1 MPDLSQGNLSRK
13 YIDFLGHHLFAEIKK
28 LLLVIPENSY
38 KSNDFVTSAEKLDL
52 DFLVIT
58 DSQQVSGQFSDT
70 VIIHSFDEELEND
83 VKEKLQD
90 VTHIL
95 PVDHSALKFSAYLVD
110 LLKAKGNNTKSIN
123 TAMNKFESR
132 NIFNSISEIKIQ
144 NAIVNKIEDIE
155 IFINENGTSV
165 LKPIYGTAS
174 KSVIKVESFQENKA
188 EVEKLMQ
195 DCSDQDLIIEEFVDG
210 SEYALEG
217 NLINSEL
224 NKIVIFDKPINYKE
238 PYFEESIYI
247 APTEIPDKTQK
258 EIVNLIGKAC
268 KKLGLEN
275 GPVHV
280 EFKIHNKEIF
290 IIEINPRMIGGL
302 CSRCLSFGLF
312 KTSLEEIA
320 LHAFLNNELKSI
332 DLLSNFVG
340 VLMIPT
346 PISGK
351 FISINKNE
359 LESIP
364 NVSGVEITVS
374 ENSNLLE
381 PPFGD
386 KYLGFVF
393 SQGDSKEKVMES
405 LTLALDLANPII
417 K

>member
-1 MPDLSQGNLSRK
+1 M
-13 YIDFLGHHLFAEIKK
+13 KK

-70 VIIHSFDEELEND
+70 VIIHSFDKELEND
-83 VKEKLQD
+83 VREKLQD

-110 LLKAKGNNTKSIN
+110 LLNAKGNNTKSIK

-132 NIFNSISEIKIQ
+132 NIFNSISKIKIQ
-144 NAIVNKIEDIE
+144 NAIVKKIEDIE
-155 IFINENGTSV
+155 QFINENGTSV

-280 EFKIHNKEIF
+280 EFKIHNNEIF

-405 LTLALDLANPII
+405 LTLALNLANPII

>member
-1 MPDLSQGNLSRK
+1 M
-13 YIDFLGHHLFAEIKK
+13 KK

-70 VIIHSFDEELEND
+70 VIIHSFDKELEND
-83 VKEKLQD
+83 VREKLQD

-110 LLKAKGNNTKSIN
+110 LLNAKGNNTKSIN

-155 IFINENGTSV
+155 IFINKNGTSV

-174 KSVIKVESFQENKA
+174 KSVIKVESFQENRA

-258 EIVNLIGKAC
+258 KIVNLIGKAC

>member
-1 MPDLSQGNLSRK
+1 M
-13 YIDFLGHHLFAEIKK
+13 KK

-58 DSQQVSGQFSDT
+58 DSQQVSDQFSDT
-70 VIIHSFDEELEND
+70 VIIHSFDKELEND

-155 IFINENGTSV
+155 IFINKNGTSV

-174 KSVIKVESFQENKA
+174 KSVIKVDSFQENKA

-247 APTEIPDKTQK
+247 APTEIPDKTQN

>member
-1 MPDLSQGNLSRK
+1 M
-13 YIDFLGHHLFAEIKK
+13 KK

-70 VIIHSFDEELEND
+70 VIIHSFDEELEDD

-247 APTEIPDKTQK
+247 APTEIPDTTQK
-258 EIVNLIGKAC
+258 EIVNLIAKAC

-280 EFKIHNKEIF
+280 EFKIQNKEIF

>member
-1 MPDLSQGNLSRK
+1 M
-13 YIDFLGHHLFAEIKK
+13 KK

-38 KSNDFVTSAEKLDL
+38 KSNDFVTAAEKLNL

-70 VIIHSFDEELEND
+70 VIIHSFNKELEND
-83 VKEKLQD
+83 VREKLKD

-110 LLKAKGNNTKSIN
+110 LLNVKGNNTKSIN
-123 TAMNKFESR
+123 NAMNKLESR

-144 NAIVNKIEDIE
+144 NAIVKTIEDIDL
-155 IFINENGTSV
+155 FLNENGTSV

-174 KSVIKVESFQENKA
+174 KSVIKIHSFKENKA
-188 EVEKLMQ
+188 AVEKLMQ

-224 NKIVIFDKPINYKE
+224 NKIIIFDKPINYKE

-247 APTEIPDKTQK
+247 APTEIPDETQK

>member
-1 MPDLSQGNLSRK
+1 M
-13 YIDFLGHHLFAEIKK
+13 KK

-70 VIIHSFDEELEND
+70 VIIHSFDKELEND
-83 VKEKLQD
+83 VREKLQD

-123 TAMNKFESR
+123 SAMNKFESR

-144 NAIVNKIEDIE
+144 NAIVKTIEDIE
-155 IFINENGTSV
+155 LFLNENGTSV

-174 KSVIKVESFQENKA
+174 KSVIKIHSIKENKTA
-188 EVEKLMQ
+188 VEKLMQ

-238 PYFEESIYI
+238 PYFEESIYS

-280 EFKIHNKEIF
+280 EFKIHNNEIF

>member
-1 MPDLSQGNLSRK
+1 M
-13 YIDFLGHHLFAEIKK
+13 KK

-70 VIIHSFDEELEND
+70 VIIHSFDKELEND
-83 VKEKLQD
+83 VREKLQD

-110 LLKAKGNNTKSIN
+110 LLNAKGNNTKSIKI
-123 TAMNKFESR
+123 AMNKFESR
-132 NIFNSISEIKIQ
+132 NIFNSISKIKIQ
-144 NAIVNKIEDIE
+144 NAIVKKIEDIE
-155 IFINENGTSV
+155 QFINENGTSV

-174 KSVIKVESFQENKA
+174 KSVIKIDSFKENKA
-188 EVEKLMQ
+188 AIEKLMQ

-224 NKIVIFDKPINYKE
+224 NKIIIFDKPINYKE

>member
-1 MPDLSQGNLSRK
+1 M
-13 YIDFLGHHLFAEIKK
+13 KK

-110 LLKAKGNNTKSIN
+110 LLNAKGNNTKSIN
-123 TAMNKFESR
+123 NAMNKFESR

-144 NAIVNKIEDIE
+144 NAIVKKIEDIE

-188 EVEKLMQ
+188 AVEKLMQ

-258 EIVNLIGKAC
+258 EIVNLIGEAC

-280 EFKIHNKEIF
+280 EFKIHNNEIF

-346 PISGK
+346 PTSGK

-359 LESIP
+359 LENIP

-393 SQGDSKEKVMES
+393 SQGDRKEKVMES
-405 LTLALDLANPII
+405 LSLALNLANPII

>member
-1 MPDLSQGNLSRK
+1 M
-13 YIDFLGHHLFAEIKK
+13 KK

-110 LLKAKGNNTKSIN
+110 LLNAKGNNTKSIN

-174 KSVIKVESFQENKA
+174 KSVIKIDSYKENKA
-188 EVEKLMQ
+188 AIEKLMQ

>member
-1 MPDLSQGNLSRK
+1 M
-13 YIDFLGHHLFAEIKK
+13 KK

-110 LLKAKGNNTKSIN
+110 LLNAKGNNTKSIN
-123 TAMNKFESR
+123 NAMNKFESR

-174 KSVIKVESFQENKA
+174 KSVIKIESFQENKA
-188 EVEKLMQ
+188 AVEKLMQ

-224 NKIVIFDKPINYKE
+224 NKIIIFDKPINYKE

>member
-1 MPDLSQGNLSRK
+1 M
-13 YIDFLGHHLFAEIKK
+13 KK

-70 VIIHSFDEELEND
+70 VIIHSFDKELEND
-83 VKEKLQD
+83 VREKLQD

-110 LLKAKGNNTKSIN
+110 LLNAKGNNTKSIK

-132 NIFNSISEIKIQ
+132 NIFNSISKIKIQ
-144 NAIVNKIEDIE
+144 NAIVKKIEDIE
-155 IFINENGTSV
+155 QFINENGTSV

-174 KSVIKVESFQENKA
+174 KSVIKIHSIKENKTA
-188 EVEKLMQ
+188 VEKLMQ

-238 PYFEESIYI
+238 PYFEESLYI

-280 EFKIHNKEIF
+280 EFKIHNNEIF

>member
-1 MPDLSQGNLSRK
+1 M
-13 YIDFLGHHLFAEIKK
+13 KK

-144 NAIVNKIEDIE
+144 NAIVKTIEDIE
-155 IFINENGTSV
+155 LFLNENGTSV

-174 KSVIKVESFQENKA
+174 KSVIKIHSIKENKTA
-188 EVEKLMQ
+188 VEKLMQ

-224 NKIVIFDKPINYKE
+224 NKIAIFDKPINYKE

-247 APTEIPDKTQK
+247 APTEIPDKTQN

>member
-1 MPDLSQGNLSRK
+1 M
-13 YIDFLGHHLFAEIKK
+13 KK

-58 DSQQVSGQFSDT
+58 DSQQVSDQFSDT
-70 VIIHSFDEELEND
+70 VIIHSFDKELEND

-123 TAMNKFESR
+123 SAMNKFESR

-155 IFINENGTSV
+155 KFINENGTSV

-174 KSVIKVESFQENKA
+174 KSVIKVDSFQENKA

-359 LESIP
+359 LESLP

>member
-1 MPDLSQGNLSRK
+1 M
-13 YIDFLGHHLFAEIKK
+13 KK

-38 KSNDFVTSAEKLDL
+38 KSNDFVTAAEKLDL

-70 VIIHSFDEELEND
+70 VIIHSFNKELEND
-83 VKEKLQD
+83 VREKLQD

-132 NIFNSISEIKIQ
+132 NIFNSVSEIKIQ

-174 KSVIKVESFQENKA
+174 KSVIKINSFKENKA
-188 EVEKLMQ
+188 AVKKLMQ
-195 DCSDQDLIIEEFVDG
+195 DCSDQNLIIEEFVDG

-224 NKIVIFDKPINYKE
+224 KKIIIFDKPINYKE

-258 EIVNLIGKAC
+258 EIVNLVGKAC
-268 KKLGLEN
+268 KELGLKN

-280 EFKIHNKEIF
+280 EFKIHKNEIF

-312 KTSLEEIA
+312 KISLEEIA
-320 LHAFLNNELKSI
+320 LHAFLNDELKSI

-340 VLMIPT
+340 VLMIQT

-351 FISINKNE
+351 FISINKSE
-359 LESIP
+359 LENIN

-374 ENSNLLE
+374 ENSDLLE

-393 SQGDSKEKVMES
+393 SQGESKEKVMES
-405 LTLALDLANPII
+405 LTLAMNLANPII

>member
-1 MPDLSQGNLSRK
+1 M
-13 YIDFLGHHLFAEIKK
+13 KK

-38 KSNDFVTSAEKLDL
+38 KSNDFVTAAEKLDL
-52 DFLVIT
+52 NFLVIT

-70 VIIHSFDEELEND
+70 VIIHSFNKELEND
-83 VKEKLQD
+83 VREKLKD

-110 LLKAKGNNTKSIN
+110 LLNVKGNNTKSIN
-123 TAMNKFESR
+123 NAMNKLESR

-144 NAIVNKIEDIE
+144 NAIVKTIEDIDL
-155 IFINENGTSV
+155 FLNENGTSV
-165 LKPIYGTAS
+165 LNPIYGTAS
-174 KSVIKVESFQENKA
+174 KSVIKIHSIKENKTA
-188 EVEKLMQ
+188 VEKLMQ

>member
-1 MPDLSQGNLSRK
+1 M
-13 YIDFLGHHLFAEIKK
+13 KK

-58 DSQQVSGQFSDT
+58 DSQQVSSQFSDT
-70 VIIHSFDEELEND
+70 VIIHSFDEELEDD

-386 KYLGFVF
+386 KYLGFIF
-393 SQGDSKEKVMES
+393 SQGDSKEKVMDS
-405 LTLALDLANPII
+405 LTLALNLANPII

>member
-1 MPDLSQGNLSRK
+1 M
-13 YIDFLGHHLFAEIKK
+13 KK

-110 LLKAKGNNTKSIN
+110 LLNAKGNNTKSIN

-155 IFINENGTSV
+155 IFINKNGTSV

-280 EFKIHNKEIF
+280 EFKIQNKEIF

>member
-1 MPDLSQGNLSRK
+1 M
-13 YIDFLGHHLFAEIKK
+13 KK

-38 KSNDFVTSAEKLDL
+38 KSNDFVTAAEKLDL

-70 VIIHSFDEELEND
+70 VIIHSFNKELEND
-83 VKEKLQD
+83 VREKLKD

-110 LLKAKGNNTKSIN
+110 LLNVKGNNTKSIN
-123 TAMNKFESR
+123 NAMNKLESR

-144 NAIVNKIEDIE
+144 NAIVKTIEDIE
-155 IFINENGTSV
+155 LFLNENGTSV

-174 KSVIKVESFQENKA
+174 KSVIKIHSIKENKTA
-188 EVEKLMQ
+188 VEKLMQ

-224 NKIVIFDKPINYKE
+224 NKIIRFDKPINYKE

-258 EIVNLIGKAC
+258 EIVNLVGKAC
-268 KKLGLEN
+268 KELGLKN

-280 EFKIHNKEIF
+280 EFKIHKNEIF

-320 LHAFLNNELKSI
+320 LHAFLNDELKSI
-332 DLLSNFVG
+332 ELLSNFVG

-346 PISGK
+346 PASGK

-359 LESIP
+359 LENIN

-374 ENSNLLE
+374 ENSDLLE

-393 SQGDSKEKVMES
+393 SQGEKKEKVMES
-405 LTLALDLANPII
+405 LTLAMNLANPII

>member
-1 MPDLSQGNLSRK
+1 M
-13 YIDFLGHHLFAEIKK
+13 KK

-110 LLKAKGNNTKSIN
+110 LLNAKGNNTKSIN

-132 NIFNSISEIKIQ
+132 KIFNSISEIKIQ
-144 NAIVNKIEDIE
+144 NAIVKKIEDIE
-155 IFINENGTSV
+155 QFINENGTSV

-174 KSVIKVESFQENKA
+174 KSVIKIDTFKENKA
-188 EVEKLMQ
+188 AIEKLMQ

>member
-1 MPDLSQGNLSRK
+1 M
-13 YIDFLGHHLFAEIKK
+13 KK

-38 KSNDFVTSAEKLDL
+38 KSNDFVTAAEKLDL

-70 VIIHSFDEELEND
+70 VIIHSFYKELEND
-83 VKEKLQD
+83 VREKLKD

-110 LLKAKGNNTKSIN
+110 LLNVKGNNTKSIN
-123 TAMNKFESR
+123 NAMNKLESR

-144 NAIVNKIEDIE
+144 NAIVKTIEDIE
-155 IFINENGTSV
+155 LFLNENGTSV

-174 KSVIKVESFQENKA
+174 KSVIKIHSIKENKTA
-188 EVEKLMQ
+188 VEKLMQ

>member
-1 MPDLSQGNLSRK
+1 M
-13 YIDFLGHHLFAEIKK
+13 KK

-38 KSNDFVTSAEKLDL
+38 KSNDFVTSAQKLDL

-224 NKIVIFDKPINYKE
+224 NKIAIFDKPINYKE

>member
-1 MPDLSQGNLSRK
+1 M
-13 YIDFLGHHLFAEIKK
+13 KK

-38 KSNDFVTSAEKLDL
+38 KSNDFVTAAEKLDL

-70 VIIHSFDEELEND
+70 VIIHSFNKELEND
-83 VKEKLQD
+83 VREKLKD

-110 LLKAKGNNTKSIN
+110 LLNVKGNNTKSIN
-123 TAMNKFESR
+123 NAMNKLESR

-144 NAIVNKIEDIE
+144 NAIVKTIEDIE
-155 IFINENGTSV
+155 LFLNENGTSV

-174 KSVIKVESFQENKA
+174 KSVIKIHSIKENKTA
-188 EVEKLMQ
+188 VEKLMQ

-224 NKIVIFDKPINYKE
+224 NKIIIFDKPINYKE

-247 APTEIPDKTQK
+247 APTEIPDETQK
-258 EIVNLIGKAC
+258 EVVNLIGKAC

-275 GPVHV
+275 GPIHV
-280 EFKIHNKEIF
+280 EFKIHNNQIF

>member
-1 MPDLSQGNLSRK
+1 M
-13 YIDFLGHHLFAEIKK
+13 KK

-132 NIFNSISEIKIQ
+132 NIFNSISKIKIQ
-144 NAIVNKIEDIE
+144 NAIVKKIQDIE
-155 IFINENGTSV
+155 QFINENGTSV

-280 EFKIHNKEIF
+280 EFKIHNNEIF

>member
-1 MPDLSQGNLSRK
+1 M
-13 YIDFLGHHLFAEIKK
+13 KK

-280 EFKIHNKEIF
+280 EFKIQNKEIF

>member
-1 MPDLSQGNLSRK
+1 M
-13 YIDFLGHHLFAEIKK
+13 KK

-123 TAMNKFESR
+123 SAMNKFESR

-155 IFINENGTSV
+155 KFINENGTSV

-174 KSVIKVESFQENKA
+174 KSVIKVQSFQENKA

>member
-1 MPDLSQGNLSRK
+1 M
-13 YIDFLGHHLFAEIKK
+13 KK

-238 PYFEESIYI
+238 PYFEESLYI

-320 LHAFLNNELKSI
+320 LHAFLNNEIKSI

>member
-1 MPDLSQGNLSRK
+1 M
-13 YIDFLGHHLFAEIKK
+13 KK

-58 DSQQVSGQFSDT
+58 DSQQVSDQFSDT
-70 VIIHSFDEELEND
+70 VIIHSFDKELEND

-110 LLKAKGNNTKSIN
+110 LLNAKGNNTKSIN

-132 NIFNSISEIKIQ
+132 NIFNSISKIKIQ
-144 NAIVNKIEDIE
+144 NAIVKKIEDIE
-155 IFINENGTSV
+155 PFINKNGTSV

-174 KSVIKVESFQENKA
+174 KSVIKIESFQENKP

-258 EIVNLIGKAC
+258 EIIYLIGKAC
-268 KKLGLEN
+268 KELGLEN

-280 EFKIHNKEIF
+280 EFKIHNNEIF

-386 KYLGFVF
+386 KYLGFIF
-393 SQGDSKEKVMES
+393 SQGDSKEKVMDS
-405 LTLALDLANPII
+405 LTLALNLANPII

>member
-1 MPDLSQGNLSRK
+1 M
-13 YIDFLGHHLFAEIKK
+13 KK

-70 VIIHSFDEELEND
+70 VIIHSFDKELENE

-123 TAMNKFESR
+123 SAMNKFESR

-155 IFINENGTSV
+155 KFINENGTSV

-174 KSVIKVESFQENKA
+174 KSVIKVQSFQENKA

-195 DCSDQDLIIEEFVDG
+195 DCSDQDLIIEKFVDG

-280 EFKIHNKEIF
+280 EFKIHNNEIF

>member
-1 MPDLSQGNLSRK
+1 M
-13 YIDFLGHHLFAEIKK
+13 KK

-58 DSQQVSGQFSDT
+58 DSQQVSDQFSDT
-70 VIIHSFDEELEND
+70 VIIHSFDKELEND

-110 LLKAKGNNTKSIN
+110 LLNAKGNNTKSIN

-132 NIFNSISEIKIQ
+132 NIFNSISNIKIQ
-144 NAIVNKIEDIE
+144 NAIVEKIEDIE
-155 IFINENGTSV
+155 LFINENGTSV

-174 KSVIKVESFQENKA
+174 KSVIKINSFKENKA
-188 EVEKLMQ
+188 AVEKLMQ

-258 EIVNLIGKAC
+258 EIIYLIGKAC
-268 KKLGLEN
+268 KELGLEN

-280 EFKIHNKEIF
+280 EFKIHNNEIF

-386 KYLGFVF
+386 KYLGFIF
-393 SQGDSKEKVMES
+393 SQGDSKEKVMDS
-405 LTLALDLANPII
+405 LTLALNLANPII

>member
-1 MPDLSQGNLSRK
+1 M
-13 YIDFLGHHLFAEIKK
+13 KK

-38 KSNDFVTSAEKLDL
+38 KSNDFVTAAEKLDL

-70 VIIHSFDEELEND
+70 VIIHSFNKELEND
-83 VKEKLQD
+83 VREKLKD

-110 LLKAKGNNTKSIN
+110 LLNVKGNNTKSIN
-123 TAMNKFESR
+123 NAMNKLESR
-132 NIFNSISEIKIQ
+132 NIFNSISKIKIQ
-144 NAIVNKIEDIE
+144 NAIVKKIEDIE
-155 IFINENGTSV
+155 QFINENGTSV

-174 KSVIKVESFQENKA
+174 KSVIKIDTYKENKA
-188 EVEKLMQ
+188 AIEKLMQ

-224 NKIVIFDKPINYKE
+224 NKIIIFDKPINYKE

-258 EIVNLIGKAC
+258 EIVNLVGKAC
-268 KKLGLEN
+268 KELGLKN

-280 EFKIHNKEIF
+280 EFKIHKNEIF

-302 CSRCLSFGLF
+302 CSRFLSFGLF

-320 LHAFLNNELKSI
+320 LHAFLNDELKSI

>member
-1 MPDLSQGNLSRK
+1 M
-13 YIDFLGHHLFAEIKK
+13 KK

-123 TAMNKFESR
+123 AAMNKFESR

>member
-1 MPDLSQGNLSRK
+1 M
-13 YIDFLGHHLFAEIKK
+13 KK

-38 KSNDFVTSAEKLDL
+38 KSNDFVTSAQKLDL

-174 KSVIKVESFQENKA
+174 KSVIKVDSFQENKA

-247 APTEIPDKTQK
+247 APTEIPDKTQN

-364 NVSGVEITVS
+364 NVSGGEITVS

>member
-1 MPDLSQGNLSRK
+1 M
-13 YIDFLGHHLFAEIKK
+13 KK

-359 LESIP
+359 LESIS

>member
-1 MPDLSQGNLSRK
+1 M
-13 YIDFLGHHLFAEIKK
+13 KK

-38 KSNDFVTSAEKLDL
+38 KSNDFVTAAEKLDL

-70 VIIHSFDEELEND
+70 VIIHSFNKELEND
-83 VKEKLQD
+83 VREKLKD

-110 LLKAKGNNTKSIN
+110 LLNVKGNNTKSIN
-123 TAMNKFESR
+123 NAMNKLESR

-155 IFINENGTSV
+155 KFINENGTSV

-174 KSVIKVESFQENKA
+174 KSVIKVQSFQENKA

-238 PYFEESIYI
+238 PYFEESLYI